1 MMRLAPSLMLQKLTN
16 TDVCIWVYTENSSF
30 FKINTSVAKPRP
42 PQQRE
47 EVSRKVAP
55 KSGPKSR
62 LGKSFPYFFCYIY
75 KQEKETEKIR
85 KKKKEETFREC
96 PYGSVSLL
104 SSDFCL

>member
-62 LGKSFPYFFCYIY
+62 LGKSFPYFFVTYIS
-75 KQEKETEKIR
+75 
-85 KKKKEETFREC
+85 KKKKQKKYEKKKKK
-96 PYGSVSLL
+96 
-104 SSDFCL
+104 